1 MALNSPGLPGSIN
14 DQLPIGAE
22 ADVIVAGSGPAGIAA
37 SLAAA
42 RKGLKVVLVERF
54 SFLGGM
60 STQVPIATWPLNTA
74 IEEGELDMPYDGM
87 LGEIIHRLDE
97 QGCLELKTNLNDGVE
112 VYNPLKDGNEKVATS
127 KWYLFDPEELKFL
140 YFTLLRE
147 AGVKLRV
154 NSLIVDTVVQE
165 GRVQAV
171 VVETLTRRE
180 LIKGRIFIDATGS
193 AEVVTRS
200 GGPAV
205 LGSGDNDGIPAGMQI
220 PLSTTFRMAG
230 VETGGLNMVEVE
242 RIYEEHRL
250 KGDPDI
256 PVKGLM
262 HQIVCKGVVQVFG
275 TRVFNTNPLDPEQ
288 AAEGEY
294 EQRRQIRETMRFL
307 KREIPAFRDCQLIST
322 GVTMGVIG
330 TRRIRGEYFITY
342 EDMFAGRKF
351 EDAIAAGTYRLE
363 YWEPDGSS
371 YRFHHLAGTYYTIPF
386 RALLPLGLANVIAAG
401 ACISGQLLAM
411 GTWAIQ
417 PVCFKTGQAA
427 GTAAA
432 LCLKQEADPR
442 EIPVPELQ
450 DQLRQDGLFLG

>member
-1 MALNSPGLPGSIN
+1 MSQKSSMIGEKDAN
-14 DQLPIGAE
+14 LPIGAE
-22 ADVIVAGSGPAGIAA
+22 VDVVVAGSGPAGVAA

-42 RKGLKVVLVERF
+42 RKGYRVALVERF

-74 IEEGELDMPYDGM
+74 IEEGELDMPYDGI
-87 LGEIIHRLDE
+87 LGEITHRLDE

-112 VYNPLKDGNEKVATS
+112 EYNPLKGGNGKVATS

-147 AGVKLRV
+147 AGVRLRV
-154 NSLIVDTVVQE
+154 NSLIVGTVVRE
-165 GRVQAV
+165 GRMEAV

-180 LIKGRIFIDATGS
+180 LIRGRIFIDATGS
-193 AEVVTRS
+193 AELVTRS
-200 GGPAV
+200 GGTAV
-205 LGSGDNDGIPAGMQI
+205 LGTGENDGMPEGIMI

-230 VETGGLNMVEVE
+230 VETEGLNMVEVE
-242 RIYEEHRL
+242 RIYEENRL

-256 PVKGLM
+256 PVQGLM
-262 HQIVCKGVVQVFG
+262 HQVVCQGVLQVFG
-275 TRVFNTNPLDPEQ
+275 TRVFGVNPLDPEE

-294 EQRRQIRETMRFL
+294 EQRRQIRDTMRFL
-307 KREIPAFRDCQLIST
+307 KRKIPAFRNCQLIST
-322 GVTMGVIG
+322 GITMGLIG
-330 TRRIRGEYFITY
+330 TRRIRGDYFITY
-342 EDMFAGRKF
+342 EDMLTGRKF
-351 EDAIAAGTYRLE
+351 EDAIATGTYRLE

-371 YRFHHLAGTYYTIPF
+371 YRFHHLANTWYTIPY
-386 RALLPLGLANVIAAG
+386 RSLLPLGLSNVMAAG
-401 ACISGQLLAM
+401 ACISGQIIAM

-432 LCLKQEADPR
+432 LCLKQEAEPR
-442 EIPVPELQ
+442 EISVPDLQ
-450 DQLRQDGLFLG
+450 DQLRKDGMFLG

>member
-1 MALNSPGLPGSIN
+1 MTAISSIN
-14 DQLPIGAE
+14 ENLPVGAE
-22 ADVIVAGSGPAGIAA
+22 ADVVVAGSGPAGVAA

-42 RKGLKVVLVERF
+42 RKGLKVVLLERF

-74 IEEGELDMPYDGM
+74 VEEGELDMPYDGIA
-87 LGEIIHRLDE
+87 GEILHKLDE
-97 QGCLELKTNLNDGVE
+97 QGCVTLKTNLLDGVE
-112 VYNPLKDGNEKVATS
+112 VYNPLKGGAEKTATS

-154 NSLIVDTVVQE
+154 NSLIVDTVVHE
-165 GRVQAV
+165 GHVEAV

-180 LIKGRIFIDATGS
+180 LIKGKIFIDATGS

-200 GGPAV
+200 GGQAA
-205 LGSGDNDGIPAGMQI
+205 LGAGDNDGIPEGILI

-230 VETGGLNMVEVE
+230 IDTNGLNMTEVE
-242 RIYEEHRL
+242 RIYEEHRE

-262 HQIVCKGVVQVFG
+262 NQIVCKGVVQVFG
-275 TRVFNTNPLDPEQ
+275 TRVFGVNPLDPEG

-294 EQRRQIRETMRFL
+294 EQRRQIRDTMQFL
-307 KREIPAFRDCQLIST
+307 KREIPAFRDCQLINT

-330 TRRIRGEYFITY
+330 TRRIRGDYFITY
-342 EDMFAGRKF
+342 EDMFNGRKF
-351 EDAIAAGTYRLE
+351 EDAIAVGTYRLE

-371 YRFHHLAGTYYTIPF
+371 YRFRHLSGSWYTIPY
-386 RALLPLGLANVIAAG
+386 RALLPLGIKNVLAAG
-401 ACISGQLLAM
+401 SCISGQVLAM

-417 PVCFKTGQAA
+417 PMCFKTGQAA

-432 LCLKQEADPR
+432 LCLKQEAELR
-442 EIPVPELQ
+442 EIAVQELQ
-450 DQLRQDGLFLG
+450 DLLRKDGVFLG

>member
-1 MALNSPGLPGSIN
+1 VTPDSMLNEN
-14 DQLPIGAE
+14 LPIGAE
-22 ADVIVAGSGPAGIAA
+22 ADVVVAGSGPAGVAA

-42 RKGLKVVLVERF
+42 RKGLKVVLLERF
-54 SFLGGM
+54 SFVGGM

-74 IEEGELDMPYDGM
+74 IEEGELDMPYDGI
-87 LGEIIHRLDE
+87 LGEVLQKLDE
-97 QGCLELKTNLNDGVE
+97 QGCVTLKTNLLDGVE
-112 VYNPLKDGNEKVATS
+112 VYNPLKGGSEKTATS

-154 NSLIVDTVVQE
+154 NSLIVDTVVCD
-165 GRVQAV
+165 GRVEAL

-180 LIKGRIFIDATGS
+180 LIKGKIFIDATGS

-200 GGPAV
+200 GSPAA
-205 LGSGDNDGIPAGMQI
+205 LGAGENDGLPEGILI

-230 VETGGLNMVEVE
+230 VETEGLNMVEVE
-242 RIYEEHRL
+242 RIYEEHRE

-262 HQIVCKGVVQVFG
+262 NQIVCNGVVQIFG
-275 TRVFNTNPLDPEQ
+275 TRVFGVNPLDPEG

-307 KREIPAFRDCQLIST
+307 KREIPAFKDCQLINT

-342 EDMFAGRKF
+342 EDMFSGRKF

-371 YRFHHLAGTYYTIPF
+371 YRFRHLTNTWYTIPF
-386 RALLPLGLANVIAAG
+386 RALLPLGLKNVMAAG
-401 ACISGQLLAM
+401 SCISGQLLAM

-417 PVCFKTGQAA
+417 PMCFKTGQAA

-442 EIPVPELQ
+442 EIAASELQ
-450 DQLRQDGLFLG
+450 DLLRKDGIFLG

>member
-1 MALNSPGLPGSIN
+1 MTLNSFNEDLPT
-14 DQLPIGAE
+14 GAE
-22 ADVIVAGSGPAGIAA
+22 ADVVVAGSGPAGVAA

-42 RKGLKVVLVERF
+42 RKGLKVILLERF

-74 IEEGELDMPYDGM
+74 IEEGELDMPYDGI
-87 LGEIIHRLDE
+87 LGEVLHKLNE
-97 QGCLELKTNLNDGVE
+97 QGCVTLKTNLLDGVE
-112 VYNPLKDGNEKVATS
+112 VYNPLKGGPEKTATS

-154 NSLIVDTVVQE
+154 NSLIVDSVVKDR
-165 GRVQAV
+165 RVEAL

-180 LIKGRIFIDATGS
+180 LIRGKIFIDATGS

-200 GGPAV
+200 GGPAA
-205 LGSGDNDGIPAGMQI
+205 LGAGDNDGIPAGILI

-230 VETGGLNMVEVE
+230 IETDGLNMTEVE
-242 RIYEEHRL
+242 RIYEQHREQ
-250 KGDPDI
+250 GDPDI

-262 HQIVCKGVVQVFG
+262 NQIVCKGVVQVFG
-275 TRVFNTNPLDPEQ
+275 TRVFGVNPLDPEG

-294 EQRRQIRETMRFL
+294 EQRRQIRDTMRFL
-307 KREIPAFRDCQLIST
+307 KHKIPAFRDCQLINT

-330 TRRIRGEYFITY
+330 TRRIRGDYFITY
-342 EDMFAGRKF
+342 EDIFNGRKF
-351 EDAIAAGTYRLE
+351 EDTIAVGTYRLE

-371 YRFHHLAGTYYTIPF
+371 YRFRHLPNTWYTIPY
-386 RALLPLGLANVIAAG
+386 RALLPLGLKNVMAAG
-401 ACISGQLLAM
+401 SCISGQLLAM

-417 PVCFKTGQAA
+417 PMCFKTGQAA

-432 LCLKQEADPR
+432 LCMKQAADPR
-442 EIPVPELQ
+442 EIDVPELQ
-450 DQLRQDGLFLG
+450 DLLRQDGIFLG

>member
-1 MALNSPGLPGSIN
+1 MNPRSSIN
-14 DQLPIGAE
+14 ENLPIGAE
-22 ADVIVAGSGPAGIAA
+22 ADVVVAGSGPAGVAA

-42 RKGLKVVLVERF
+42 RKGLKVILLERF

-74 IEEGELDMPYDGM
+74 IEEGELDMPYDGI
-87 LGEIIHRLDE
+87 LGEILHKLDE
-97 QGCLELKTNLNDGVE
+97 QGCLTLKTNLHDGVE
-112 VYNPLKDGNEKVATS
+112 VYNPLRGGPEKTATS

-154 NSLIVDTVVQE
+154 NSLIVDTVVNE
-165 GRVQAV
+165 GRVEGV

-180 LIKGRIFIDATGS
+180 LIRGKLFIDATGS

-200 GGPAV
+200 GGSAA
-205 LGSGDNDGIPAGMQI
+205 LGAGENDGIPAGILI

-230 VETGGLNMVEVE
+230 VDTDGLDMVEVE
-242 RIYEEHRL
+242 RIYEEHRQQ
-250 KGDPDI
+250 GNPDI

-262 HQIVCKGVVQVFG
+262 NQIVCKGVVQVFG
-275 TRVFNTNPLDPEQ
+275 TRVFGVDPLDPEG
-288 AAEGEY
+288 ASEGEY

-307 KREIPAFRDCQLIST
+307 KREIPAFHGCQLINT

-330 TRRIRGEYFITY
+330 TRRIRGDYFITY
-342 EDMFAGRKF
+342 EDMFTGKKF

-371 YRFHHLAGTYYTIPF
+371 YRFRHLTNTWYTIPY
-386 RALLPLGLANVIAAG
+386 RALLPLGLKNVLAAG
-401 ACISGQLLAM
+401 SCISGQVLAM

-417 PVCFKTGQAA
+417 PMCFKTGQAA

-432 LCLKQEADPR
+432 LCFKQETGPR
-442 EIPVPELQ
+442 EINVPELQ
-450 DQLRQDGLFLG
+450 DQLRKDGIFLG

>member
-1 MALNSPGLPGSIN
+1 MALSSTLNENLPVG
-14 DQLPIGAE
+14 GE
-22 ADVIVAGSGPAGIAA
+22 ADVIVAGSGPAGVAA

-42 RKGLKVVLVERF
+42 RKGLKVILLERF

-74 IEEGELDMPYDGM
+74 IEEGELDMPYDGI
-87 LGEIIHRLDE
+87 LGEVLHALDE
-97 QGCLELKTNLNDGVE
+97 QGCLTLKTNLNDSVE
-112 VYNPLKDGNEKVATS
+112 VYDPLKGGTEKTATS

-140 YFTLLRE
+140 YFTLLRN
-147 AGVKLRV
+147 AGVKLRI
-154 NSLIVDTVVQE
+154 NSLVVDTIVHAGHVE
-165 GRVQAV
+165 AV

-180 LIKGRIFIDATGS
+180 LIKGKIFIDATGS
-193 AEVVTRS
+193 AEIVTRS
-200 GGPAV
+200 GGTAM
-205 LGSGDNDGIPAGMQI
+205 LGSGENDGIPAGILI

-230 VETGGLNMVEVE
+230 VETDGLNMVEVE
-242 RIYEEHRL
+242 KIYEQHRQE
-250 KGDPDI
+250 GDPDI

-262 HQIVCKGVVQVFG
+262 NQVVCKGVVQVFG
-275 TRVFNTNPLDPEQ
+275 TRVFGVNPLDPEG

-330 TRRIRGEYFITY
+330 TRRIRGDYFITY
-342 EDMFAGRKF
+342 EDIFNGKKF
-351 EDAIAAGTYRLE
+351 DDAIAVGTYRLE

-371 YRFHHLAGTYYTIPF
+371 YRFRHLANTWYTIPY
-386 RALLPLGLANVIAAG
+386 RALLPLGLGNVLVAG
-401 ACISGQLLAM
+401 SCISGQLLAM

-417 PVCFKTGQAA
+417 PMCFKTGQAA

-432 LCLKQEADPR
+432 LCLKQEAGPR
-442 EIPVPELQ
+442 EIVVPELQ
-450 DQLRQDGLFLG
+450 GLLRKDGIFLG